1 MKNYLDSIDRAALRS
16 RASRCCTPQATP
28 VIRQDAL

>member
-1 MKNYLDSIDRAALRS
+1 MKNYLDSIDRAALR
-16 RASRCCTPQATP
+16 RCCIPQATP